1 MACAQIFAQLPLLPF
16 RTRLFVTPR
25 FSTTGLF
32 LLTGLACGSSCST
45 APSETLGE
53 AWSQDNSLSFDG
65 LERSYALYVPSEG
78 DPQGLVVLLHGSGQ
92 SMAQMIS
99 ETQVEGTADENSL
112 IVVVPAGVDG
122 GWNDEDPP
130 GGDLADDVGF
140 VDALVTDIKTAYP
153 SLPSH
158 HVFAHGFSNG
168 GGLATRLACESR
180 QIRGVGVIGNYY
192 MPLFDGCPRPIGD
205 PVPGWFGA
213 GVDDELVQVETVR
226 ESMPSYAV
234 DLTDCATAGS
244 LQVVEAADVPSGV
257 VCKELSGCDLARLCE
272 YENSGHE
279 VLEGSLSAAWEFLR
293 AAAVSSDSALTQ
305 PF

>member
-1 MACAQIFAQLPLLPF
+1 
-16 RTRLFVTPR
+16 
-25 FSTTGLF
+25 
-32 LLTGLACGSSCST
+32 
-45 APSETLGE
+45 
-53 AWSQDNSLSFDG
+53 
-65 LERSYALYVPSEG
+65 
-78 DPQGLVVLLHGSGQ
+78 
-92 SMAQMIS
+92 MAQMIS

-140 VDALVTDIKTAYP
+140 IDALVTEIKVSYP
-153 SLPSH
+153 SLMSQY
-158 HVFAHGFSNG
+158 VFAHGFSNG

-192 MPLFDGCPRPIGD
+192 MTPFGGCPRPIGE

-234 DLTDCATAGS
+234 DLTDCSTVGS
-244 LQVVEAADVPSGV
+244 LQSVEAADVPSGV
-257 VCKELSGCDLARLCE
+257 ACKELSGCDLARLCE
-272 YENSGHE
+272 YENRGHE
-279 VLEGSLSAAWEFLR
+279 VLDGSVLAAWNFLSAAVE
-293 AAAVSSDSALTQ
+293 ASVN
-305 PF
+305 